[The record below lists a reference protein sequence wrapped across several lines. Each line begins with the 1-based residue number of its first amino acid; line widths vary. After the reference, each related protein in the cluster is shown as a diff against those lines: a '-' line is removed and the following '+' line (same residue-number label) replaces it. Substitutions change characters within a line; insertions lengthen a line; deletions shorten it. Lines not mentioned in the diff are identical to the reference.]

1 MMNAL
6 FVVAHPDDEVL
17 GGGATIARMTEKGI
31 GVHVA
36 VLNTFDVTA
45 YDQKEEHQELLRQ
58 SQSVLDITSS
68 YFGEYDDS
76 QMNNANHR
84 EMVEFIEKV
93 MLATQPDVVF
103 THHPADVNEDHRWV
117 FQSVIEAFRIG
128 QRQRYDI
135 PPIRELLLMEVLSST
150 DWGVDTSRNPFR
162 ANTFFP
168 VNRTHIQKKIDA
180 LKMYNG
186 VLRDVPHPR
195 REDTIESL
203 AKLRGA
209 QGGFEYAEAFECV
222 FRRMI

>member
-1 MMNAL
+1 MNAL

-17 GGGATIARMTEKGI
+17 GGGATIARMRDRGI
-31 GVHVA
+31 GVHVI
-36 VLNTFDVTA
+36 VMNTFDVTA

-58 SQSVLDITSS
+58 SQKALDITSS
-68 YFGEYDDS
+68 FFGEYDDS
-76 QMNNANHR
+76 QMNTANHR
-84 EMVEFIEKV
+84 EMVQFIETV
-93 MLATQPDVVF
+93 MLKTQPDVVF
-103 THHPADVNEDHRWV
+103 THHPSDVNEDHRWV
-117 FQSVIEAFRIG
+117 CQSVIEAFRIG

-150 DWGVDTSRNPFR
+150 DWGLDSSRNPFR
-162 ANTFFP
+162 PNTFFP
-168 VNRTHIQKKIDA
+168 VDKEHIQKKIDA
-180 LKMYNG
+180 LKMYKG

>member
-1 MMNAL
+1 MNAL

-17 GGGATIARMTEKGI
+17 GGGATIARLTENGNA
-31 GVHVA
+31 VHVA

-45 YDQKEEHQELLRQ
+45 YDKKEEHQELLKQ
-58 SQSVLDITSS
+58 SQNALDITSS

-76 QMNNANHR
+76 QMNTANHR
-84 EMVEFIEKV
+84 EMVQFIEAV
-93 MLATQPDVVF
+93 MLKTQPDVVF
-103 THHPADVNEDHRWV
+103 THHPSDVNEDHRWV

-135 PPIRELLLMEVLSST
+135 QPIRELLLMEVLSST
-150 DWGVDTSRNPFR
+150 DWGLDSSRNLFR
-162 ANTFFP
+162 PNTFYP
-168 VNRTHIQKKIDA
+168 VNITHIERKIEA
-180 LKMYNG
+180 LKMYKG
-186 VLRDVPHPR
+186 VLRDSPHPR

-209 QGGFEYAEAFECV
+209 QGGFDYAEAFECV